1 MNKTNFTKSPW
12 VLGTPAVAKSPFCVD
27 AKCNVDGM
35 LFEVCA
41 VWGVDENAVACS
53 QSEANANLISKAPEL
68 YEMLEKILNLLHPDN
83 ELYSEAEQL
92 LAKARGG

>member
-12 VLGTPAVAKSPFCVD
+12 VLGTPTNHAPFCVD
-27 AKCNVDGM
+27 AHCNVDGM

-41 VWGVDENAVACS
+41 VWGVDEDGVACS

-68 YEMLEKILNLLHPDN
+68 YEMLEKILNSLHPDN

-92 LAKARGG
+92 LAKARGE